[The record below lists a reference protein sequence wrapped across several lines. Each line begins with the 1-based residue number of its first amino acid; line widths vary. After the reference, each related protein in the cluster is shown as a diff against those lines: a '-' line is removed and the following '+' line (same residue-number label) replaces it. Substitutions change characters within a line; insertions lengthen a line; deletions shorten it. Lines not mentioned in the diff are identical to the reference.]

1 MPAPIRAWEV
11 IMNVARE
18 TPESQCDQ
26 DISLDSE
33 NFSQKK
39 VATID
44 HASEAVTYNHLKV
57 VYF

>member
-1 MPAPIRAWEV
+1 MNGLIGIVRSLDAP
-11 IMNVARE
+11 
-18 TPESQCDQ
+18 
-26 DISLDSE
+26 DIILDSE

>member
-1 MPAPIRAWEV
+1 LEEIK
-11 IMNVARE
+11 NVARE
-18 TPESQCDQ
+18 IPESQCEQ
-26 DISLDSE
+26 DMSLDSE